1 MRLSQLLPILLIP
14 FALIGAPATN
24 APIRGVMDNSF
35 LVEEAYNQEPGIV
48 QHIFTAAYGVN
59 HVSGPDE
66 RAWDMSFTQEWPL
79 FSQTHQL
86 SYTIPFSDVEAGSA
100 HDSGFGDVLLNYRWQ
115 AFFSEETLTAF
126 APRFSLVL
134 PTGNAKKGFGDDT
147 VGYQFNLPFSTALND
162 GWGVHANAGLTFLPD
177 AGTGPTEDLLNY
189 NLGASAIYAATDRL
203 HFLLEWIGNWEESI
217 SGSGGTHR
225 EFSSVISPGARY
237 AFNYKNDA
245 QLVLGLAAPIGLNRA
260 APDIGVF
267 LYVSFEHAFLR
278 KNL

>member
-1 MRLSQLLPILLIP
+1 MKLIP
-14 FALIGAPATN
+14 LIIFTLMPFTLISAPATN

-35 LVEEAYNQEPGIV
+35 LVEEAYNQEPGVV
-48 QHIFTAAYGVN
+48 QHIFTAAYSVD
-59 HVSGPDE
+59 HVSGPDT
-66 RAWDMSFTQEWPL
+66 RAWDMSFTQEWPV
-79 FSQTHQL
+79 FSQTHQF
-86 SYTIPFSDVEAGSA
+86 SYTIPFSDVAAGGA

-115 AFFSEETLTAF
+115 AFFKEETLTAF

-162 GWGVHANAGLTFLPD
+162 RWAIHANAGLTFLPD
-177 AGTGPTEDLLNY
+177 AGTGPTADLLNY

-203 HFLLEWIGNWEESI
+203 HFMLEWIGTWDESI
-217 SGSGGTHR
+217 SSTGSTKQ
-225 EFSSVISPGARY
+225 ELSTVISPGVRY
-237 AFNYKNDA
+237 AFNLKNEA
-245 QLVLGLAAPIGLNRA
+245 QLVLGFAAPIGLNRA

-278 KNL
+278 KKL